1 MSAGEIDE
9 LVSEKEMNFLSLC
22 RNAIQILESSD
33 FMRRIEISKKA
44 QTDKNRRDAIEFQ
57 GKELP
62 DLSVAL
68 KKVFES
74 PVVQVIQTKN

>member
-9 LVSEKEMNFLSLC
+9 LVSEKETNFLSLC
-22 RNAIQILESSD
+22 RNAIQILEASD

-44 QTDKNRRDAIEFQ
+44 QTDKNRRDALEFQ

-62 DLSVAL
+62 DLSVVL
-68 KKVFES
+68 KQVFES
-74 PVVQVIQTKN
+74 PVVQVI